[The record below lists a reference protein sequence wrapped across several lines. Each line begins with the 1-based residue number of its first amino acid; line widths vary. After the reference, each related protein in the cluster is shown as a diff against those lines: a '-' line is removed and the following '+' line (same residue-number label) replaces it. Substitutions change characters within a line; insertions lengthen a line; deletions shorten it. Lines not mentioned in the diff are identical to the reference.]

1 MKKRDHSLE
10 DGNDPSDPEQLGAD
24 RCSESDKSDTG
35 GSSVKPEAVT
45 LSKEE
50 YDVLLKKLA
59 DLEGLKD
66 QLLRKAAD
74 FDNAKKRLEKDKEDY
89 YKFATE
95 RLIQE
100 LLPVLDNLNR
110 AIEQAEKASPN
121 DAILKG
127 IHLIEKHVFDILKKY
142 GLTRIEA
149 LDQPFS
155 TQFHDAIGEV
165 ETKDKAEGTVVEEF
179 ETGYL
184 LHGKVLRPSRVKIAK
199 AHSTLGP
206 GSAQASSGQAP
217 QTPEESSQ

>member
-1 MKKRDHSLE
+1 MKKSDHSLE
-10 DGNDPSDPEQLGAD
+10 DGKDPSDSEQLGAD
-24 RCSESDKSDTG
+24 CCNEPEGSDK
-35 GSSVKPEAVT
+35 KHVT
-45 LSKEE
+45 LSKGE
-50 YDVLLKKLA
+50 YDSLLKKLA
-59 DLEGLKD
+59 DLESMKD

-95 RLIQE
+95 KLIQE

-110 AIEQAEKASPN
+110 AIEQAEKADPD

-165 ETKDKAEGTVVEEF
+165 EVKDKAEGTVVEEF
-179 ETGYL
+179 EAGYL

-199 AHSTLGP
+199 APST
-206 GSAQASSGQAP
+206 SSGQAP
-217 QTPEESSQ
+217 ADPE